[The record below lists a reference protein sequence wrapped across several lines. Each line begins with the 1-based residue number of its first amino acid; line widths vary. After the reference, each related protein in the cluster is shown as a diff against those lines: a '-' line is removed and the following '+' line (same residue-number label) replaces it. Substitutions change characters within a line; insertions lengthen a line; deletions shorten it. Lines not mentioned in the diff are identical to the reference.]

1 MNIRAVIIDDE
12 YLSIEELTFL
22 LSKVPYIDIVGK
34 ADCGIEGLDLVKKLR
49 PDLVFVDVRMPD
61 IDGIQLSKEINKLN
75 IECKIIFTTAY
86 DQYAIEAFD
95 VDAID
100 YILKPYEEE
109 RVLKAVSKVRYII
122 ENNHTNNYKVST
134 NNISLNKLPVL
145 KDDKLLLI
153 DVEDILLIYTE
164 DRNIFIKTNKETFS
178 SSSSLQELEEKLSEK
193 GFFRTHRSYL
203 VNLNKIR
210 EISPWFNGSY
220 VAIVE
225 GVNDEIPISRNQVK
239 LFKQILGI

>member
-1 MNIRAVIIDDE
+1 LNIKAVIIDDE
-12 YLSIEELTFL
+12 YLSIEELSFL
-22 LSKVPYIDIVGK
+22 ISKLDYIDIIGK
-34 ADCGIEGLDLVKKLR
+34 ADCGIDGLNLIKELN

-61 IDGIQLSKEINKLN
+61 ITGIQLSKEVNKLN
-75 IECKIIFTTAY
+75 IKCKIIFTTAY

-95 VDAID
+95 VNAID

-109 RVLKAVSKVRYII
+109 RVIKAASKAKSII
-122 ENNHTNNYKVST
+122 ENNNINTRKSLP
-134 NNISLNKLPVL
+134 NNITFNKLPVL
-145 KDDKLLLI
+145 KDDKLILTDI
-153 DVEDILLIYTE
+153 EDILLIHTE
-164 DRNIFIKTNKETFS
+164 DRNIYIKTSKETFIS
-178 SSSSLQELEEKLSEK
+178 NYSLQELEERLSEK

-203 VNLNKIR
+203 VNLNKIK

-225 GVNDEIPISRNQVK
+225 GLTDEIPISRNHVK